1 MSDRV
6 IVLLYSL
13 CLICS
18 LPHHLPSQGEK
29 GPIGPAGRDG
39 VQGPVGLPGA
49 AGSIGVP
56 GEDGDKASNHRD
68 ISITYS
74 NYWVYH
80 VRRYHNAHFK
90 PLVTKAFV
98 VDFLGL
104 QGEVGEHGQKGAK
117 GGKGEHVR
125 DITAILLL
133 SVPYLYCV

>member
-1 MSDRV
+1 MFHT
-6 IVLLYSL
+6 
-13 CLICS
+13 CS

-74 NYWVYH
+74 NCCVYH
-80 VRRYHNAHFK
+80 VKRYHNAHFK
-90 PLVTKAFV
+90 HLLTKAFL
-98 VDFLGL
+98 VDFWDYRVRL
-104 QGEVGEHGQKGAK
+104 ESTARRERRAAK
-117 GGKGEHVR
+117 E
-125 DITAILLL
+125 
-133 SVPYLYCV
+133 SM